1 LINITQ
7 DIIAPIAEKKIRHGL
22 VFGKFMPPTNG
33 HMYLL
38 DFARASCDKLTI
50 IVLSLENEPIPGDL
64 RFHWIRQMYPDCTVI
79 HHTADMPQEPKDAHD
94 VPFYHAWRDTIH
106 KHCAD
111 NKFDALFASET
122 YGYQVAWALGIRFI
136 PVNTAR
142 DMVQISGTKMRND
155 PWLYWDEL
163 PTVVRPYFLKHIGI
177 VGGAPEPRQTLARQL
192 AQKYKTRYVADYAQT
207 LQQDYKRNVENHTG
221 ALLPEDTATVLRGF
235 DASAAALGRQANR
248 VLFYDADCYLRA
260 TEAPWP
266 AWHLLLILGAD
277 TEEWVQKAKAVNMNH
292 MLIPDA
298 NAPIALPLPSPMH
311 AV

>member
-1 LINITQ
+1 MINITQ
-7 DIIAPIAEKKIRHGL
+7 DIIAPITEKKIRHGL

-50 IVLSLENEPIPGDL
+50 IVLSLENEPIPGEL
-64 RFHWIRQMYPDCTVI
+64 RFGWIQQMYPDCTVI

-106 KHCAD
+106 KHCPATD
-111 NKFDALFASET
+111 FDALFASET

-142 DMVQISGTKMRND
+142 DMVQISGTKMRHD

-163 PTVVRPYFLKHIGI
+163 PVVVRPYFLKHIGI
-177 VGGAPEPRQTLARQL
+177 VGGTAEARNTLARQL

-207 LQQDYKRNVENHTG
+207 LQQEYKSNVLNHTG
-221 ALLPEDTATVLRGF
+221 QLQPEDIATVMRGF

-248 VLFYDADCYLRA
+248 ILFYDADHYLQN
-260 TEAPWP
+260 TTAPWP
-266 AWHLLLILGAD
+266 AWHILLVLGAD
-277 TEEWVQKAKAVNMNH
+277 TSGWAQKAKAANMDYL
-292 MLIPDA
+292 LIADM
-298 NAPIALPLPSPMH
+298 NADIDLPLPPSIC